1 MKTNKQLHCGI
12 LKTLVTATI
21 LLFSTSIIFAQP
33 PKSAKMANK
42 KNKKSEYTQETA
54 PTQYIEVDGV
64 KYAYRSFGQQEG
76 IPLVFFIHF
85 VATMDDW
92 DPALINRL
100 AEQYPI
106 LLLDNKGVGG
116 SGGTVPT
123 SVEEMGDDAV
133 KLIQALGYKKINLLG
148 FSIGGFIA
156 QNVAAKHP
164 ELVNKLILAGTS
176 PKGGRYITD
185 ILQHLAQAQKEEPT
199 NPRLSLFFPKTESG
213 RAAGLAYT
221 GRLQKRS
228 AEIRVPHLT
237 KEAIANQAQA
247 IIRFGREKD
256 ENFSVI
262 KSIKSPTLIVNGD
275 NDTMV
280 ATSNSLDFVLN
291 IPNSK
296 LVIWND
302 AGHGALYQ
310 YHEDFVRE
318 IEDFLK

>member
-1 MKTNKQLHCGI
+1 MTTNKEI
-12 LKTLVTATI
+12 K
-21 LLFSTSIIFAQP
+21 
-33 PKSAKMANK
+33 
-42 KNKKSEYTQETA
+42 YTQETA
-54 PTQYIEVDGV
+54 PTQYKEVNGV
-64 KYAYRSFGQQEG
+64 KYAYRSFGQKEG
-76 IPLVFFIHF
+76 TPLVFFIHF

-92 DPALINRL
+92 DPALINPL
-100 AEQYPI
+100 AEKYPI

-116 SGGTVPT
+116 SSGTVPT

-133 KLIQALGYKKINLLG
+133 TLIQALGYKKINLLG

-176 PKGGRYITD
+176 PKGGKSITD
-185 ILQHLAQAQKEEPT
+185 ILQHLGQAQQEEPT

-221 GRLQKRS
+221 ERLKKRKT
-228 AEIRVPHLT
+228 EMRVPHLN
-237 KEAIANQAQA
+237 KEAISNQAQA
-247 IIRFGREKD
+247 IIRFGTEKD
-256 ENFSVI
+256 ESFSVI
-262 KSIKSPTLIVNGD
+262 KSIQAATLIVNGD

-280 ATSNSLDFVLN
+280 ATSNSLDFVQH
-291 IPNSK
+291 IPHSK
-296 LVIWND
+296 LVIWSN

-318 IEDFLK
+318 IEDFVK

>member
-1 MKTNKQLHCGI
+1 MATNKQPHSSI
-12 LKTLVTATI
+12 LKIWVTATI
-21 LLFSTSIIFAQP
+21 LLFSTSIIFAQSS
-33 PKSAKMANK
+33 KSNKMTK
-42 KNKKSEYTQETA
+42 KENKKSEYTQETA

-64 KYAYRSFGQQEG
+64 KYAYRSFGQKEG
-76 IPLVFFIHF
+76 TPLVFFIHF

-92 DPALINRL
+92 DPALINPL
-100 AEQYPI
+100 AEKYPI

-123 SVEEMGDDAV
+123 SVEEMGDDAA

-164 ELVNKLILAGTS
+164 ELVDKLILAGTS
-176 PKGGRYITD
+176 PKGGKYITD
-185 ILQHLAQAQKEEPT
+185 ILQHVEKARKEEPD

-221 GRLQKRS
+221 ERLQKRR
-228 AEIRVPHLT
+228 AEIHVPHLT
-237 KEAIANQAQA
+237 QEAIANQAQA
-247 IIRFGREKD
+247 IIRFGTEKD

-262 KSIKSPTLIVNGD
+262 KSIKQPTLIVNGD

-280 ATSNSLDFVLN
+280 ATSNSLDFVQH

-296 LVIWND
+296 LVIWSNS
-302 AGHGALYQ
+302 GHGALYQ